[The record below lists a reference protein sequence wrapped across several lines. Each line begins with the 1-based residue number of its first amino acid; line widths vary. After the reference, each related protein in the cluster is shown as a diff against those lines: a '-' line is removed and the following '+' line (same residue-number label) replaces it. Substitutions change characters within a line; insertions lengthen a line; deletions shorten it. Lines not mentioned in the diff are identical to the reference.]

1 MCQVDA
7 TPHTWCRPAASERR
21 RSPCA
26 LAWAWLL
33 SLGGVDRARPTLC
46 LRCNVRR
53 GSDPQMLLHFAWPAL
68 LEGVPETG
76 EYSRAKE
83 MADSRPR
90 RPSATSMVT
99 TRDTSARRKA

>member
-26 LAWAWLL
+26 LAWARLL

-68 LEGVPETG
+68 LEGVPRG
-76 EYSRAKE
+76 R
-83 MADSRPR
+83 RVLPR
-90 RPSATSMVT
+90 E
-99 TRDTSARRKA
+99 RDGRLAAAPTISNVDGDHARY